1 MVRKPQQTRAK
12 ITVDAIIEAGFISIV
27 TNGVEGT
34 TTRHIA
40 EIAGISVGSLYEYFK
55 NKDAVY
61 SAMGRYFTDEV
72 LAMLKKISTV
82 IVQVELDQA
91 LEIMF
96 YEFGDLLKRND
107 ERYLKCIR
115 YVGALEY
122 ENYVTRLEQALM
134 ELVMQYVMH
143 NPKYLKVPNISTMAY
158 ICINSGIFPVIRH
171 LILPNPN
178 ISFDEMVKGVCR
190 MIVSYV
196 NAEMAEAERLA
207 TG

>member
-12 ITVDAIIEAGFISIV
+12 ITVDAIVEAGFISVV
-27 TNGVEGT
+27 TNGIEGT

-55 NKDAVY
+55 NKDAIY
-61 SAMGRYFTDEV
+61 SAMGRSFTDEV
-72 LAMLKKISTV
+72 LNMLKQVTPLL
-82 IVQVELDQA
+82 VQVDLEKA
-91 LEIMF
+91 LEILF
-96 YEFGDLLKRND
+96 YEFGDLLKKND

-134 ELVMQYVMH
+134 ELIMQYVMN
-143 NPKYLKVPNISTMAY
+143 NPKYLKVPNLSTMAY

-171 LILPNPN
+171 LILPHPN

-196 NAEMAEAERLA
+196 NAEMAEAKQ
-207 TG
+207 